1 MKYQDTLY
9 IAELGLKGDKKKLLE
24 ILKKYAADAS
34 NRKQYSLYHGLK
46 TIINE
51 GYKKTSFEDS
61 SLIEDKSDIENERFF
76 NNLPEKIWLPKRLE
90 YQIDTLLKLY
100 QYRLSSK
107 NLQRRLNKILLY
119 GPPGTGKT
127 TLGFYI
133 AKKLKR
139 QIEYI
144 KVSDVISAK
153 FGETMKNLA
162 NVFHT
167 AKDKVIFIDEFD
179 AFAKSRT
186 DSNDIGELKR
196 IVSSLI
202 QTLDFYSSTGIV
214 IVATNL
220 IESLD
225 PAILRRF
232 PYRILVDT
240 LDKEEQSEFLSFT
253 MNSNPDIKFNL
264 TKSDR
269 KFLES
274 LIYSFSL
281 STVDQI
287 QQLLDKTIMSA
298 LVNNENE
305 IGINRFIDTLL
316 SSDYINQRTVK
327 NFKKNY
333 PPLLQKIAKTMEQRG
348 YAKTYISELL
358 GIHRN
363 SYKGYVEQ

>member
-9 IAELGLKGDKKKLLE
+9 IAELGLRGDKKKLLE
-24 ILKKYAADAS
+24 ILKKYAAEAS
-34 NRKQYSLYHGLK
+34 NKKQYSLYHGLK
-46 TIINE
+46 TIIKDDF
-51 GYKKTSFEDS
+51 KKASFDDS
-61 SLIEDKSDIENERFF
+61 SFDDNQNDIGNERFLE
-76 NNLPEKIWLPKRLE
+76 NLPDKIWLPKRLE

-100 QYRLSSK
+100 QHHLTSK

-139 QIEYI
+139 PIEYI

-162 NVFHT
+162 NVFH
-167 AKDKVIFIDEFD
+167 AGKDKVIFIDEFD

-232 PYRILVDT
+232 PYRVLVDV
-240 LDKEEQSEFLSFT
+240 LDKEEQSEFLSFVIK
-253 MNSNPDIKFNL
+253 SNPEIEFEL
-264 TKSDR
+264 TKADR

-274 LIYSFSL
+274 LIYSFNL

-287 QQLLDKTIMSA
+287 QQLVDKTIMSA
-298 LVNNENE
+298 LVNKERK
-305 IGINRFIDTLL
+305 IGINRFIDTIL
-316 SSDYINQRTVK
+316 SSDYINQKTIK

-333 PPLLQKIAKTMEQRG
+333 QPLLQRIAKIMQERG

-363 SYKGYVEQ
+363 SYKGYAE